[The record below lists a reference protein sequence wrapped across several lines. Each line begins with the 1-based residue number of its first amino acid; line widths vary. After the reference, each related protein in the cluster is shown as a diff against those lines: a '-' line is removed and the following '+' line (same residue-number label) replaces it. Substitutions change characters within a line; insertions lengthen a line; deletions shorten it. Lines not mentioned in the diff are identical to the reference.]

1 MTIIYSEIIEI
12 EIQEQKM
19 KNPGVKYLILIKTS
33 KNNKIQIMSSNNE
46 PAIKQTIDLGN
57 FVKEK
62 VNLINSKEFENAEK
76 R

>member
-1 MTIIYSEIIEI
+1 
-12 EIQEQKM
+12 
-19 KNPGVKYLILIKTS
+19 
-33 KNNKIQIMSSNNE
+33 MSSNNE
-46 PAIKQTIDLGN
+46 PAIKQTIDSGN

>member
-1 MTIIYSEIIEI
+1 MR
-12 EIQEQKM
+12 
-19 KNPGVKYLILIKTS
+19 NPGVKYLILIKTS

-46 PAIKQTIDLGN
+46 PAIKQTMRLGN